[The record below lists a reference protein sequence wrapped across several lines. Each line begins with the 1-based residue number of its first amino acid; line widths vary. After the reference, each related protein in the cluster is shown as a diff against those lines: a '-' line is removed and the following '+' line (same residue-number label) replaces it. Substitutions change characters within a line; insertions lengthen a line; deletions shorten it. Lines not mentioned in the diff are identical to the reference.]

1 MRLMCEG
8 DVVARPR
15 RRDKPYAP
23 SQHVIGIVQQVG
35 AVECHGL
42 QGTRFFKAL
51 IDHAGLKTK
60 TKDTMPGQ
68 DADMELCTDKILS
81 KGRIL
86 QELTKAVKLVYAQSL
101 HGSVVL
107 DGDSWL
113 VYWLDRALR
122 HGLRIERYGYWG
134 TARELSHQDTIVV
147 IHALQNVLTSIGKG
161 RAWLYHTLSE
171 GSFESYLACM
181 IRDIKTVKKEY
192 FPHALIRDADKTNQL
207 INLLAGLENVSFT
220 LQLDVTYLDICNYMP
235 QRPMSGSPSG
245 IALTLHLRSSSISSS
260 LASPGDSGVALDSDM
275 DPANE
280 TDNSSYKEEDWTT
293 ENVKYRNNK
302 YKLLNNSA
310 NDNKNLER
318 SFSSSDSGEENK
330 TPKQSPDTS
339 NKFHNSTIT
348 NSDIINQNLT
358 SKHDDNEV
366 NCSSLDTVKDYNLY
380 SKSIDVLKQGKS
392 KMDAENNG
400 ILTSYNKRSTYY
412 SDTSY
417 SFKKAMDPRN
427 SYVINNDTNL
437 LELSMTISDC
447 DNTEAPYSILNTIN
461 MTDTSILSSSSSDA
475 LVQRRQRKKKRGE
488 NKKRVSFHED
498 IFKMMK
504 LDDDENYTDYSVSF
518 ASANSIPKKTAQKGR
533 YSWCA
538 HGDSP
543 YIKKVANTRTAYSD
557 YYSSSS
563 SLSIFDSDAE
573 QKFGGQ
579 VTVASMAL
587 SERGVPEGQE
597 DPMRVARPK
606 IDIEL
611 QENEALEAYIVEKA
625 YGNIIEDPPTKLE
638 MPRILNIKPQG
649 KYASSSDW
657 SDLDSVTTAS
667 DSTEE
672 RRLSVGNGSGGGG
685 GGNGGD
691 GGDGGDGGNGSGGS
705 SARHL
710 ASPLKKRNVTSILSG
725 ENSRLLAPPLRQAA
739 SKTSLLS
746 RFLRSITERKF
757 ELKRETKSATK
768 PNPLY
773 IKGARVS
780 QGIGRELDD
789 ALEKEIQDN
798 VVADKR
804 EFSGEKISLK
814 LREVFKNNIYRDK
827 NEELYKVY
835 KVRSSYM
842 TNGESKPMLALLTDK
857 TLYLSGQKGEH
868 MYSNQF
874 VIPYNELDVIMIG
887 PNAQTILISNGDYE
901 MQYLFSTGS
910 SENTSE
916 LITHLEIAMRR
927 SPSKP
932 RLPAVK
938 ELYYDDMHTLKYSIL
953 AETSVHPDEKIEHY
967 SLIYMED
974 DHISPPTTPCGPTK
988 EGDLMFRPHIYH
1000 TQNSNTPVSPWEA
1013 GYFVLKGGVVYMF
1026 TDNNQRLPKRAIPL
1040 KGGLCQ
1046 GCRRIPNSHRPHTF
1060 EILLKPNKSFQFAA
1074 PDEYVASEWLQ
1085 SFVQSASG
1093 LFNCTENKDPLPCSL
1108 VVTSKHLVAM
1118 KEVFPGIQQGQTL
1131 SCASIEDLSAF
1142 RVPLA
1147 QQSWCILEFSC
1158 REVHECSGDW
1168 VVYFTNYRELC
1179 AFQEILE
1186 TLWADIKL
1194 DEFPMSTL
1202 PPEDK
1207 LHRRC
1212 SDASKSLQQ
1221 AWRLLLPI
1229 GAE

>member
-1 MRLMCEG
+1 MRLMCEEE
-8 DVVARPR
+8 VVAPS
-15 RRDKPYAP
+15 AP
-23 SQHVIGIVQQVG
+23 SQQPDVLGVVEQVG
-35 AVECHGL
+35 VVEYYNGRGISAKFHW
-42 QGTRFFKAL
+42 QAAESENVAL
-51 IDHAGLKTK
+51 SGNNNNNSGSDSSSCSGGAN
-60 TKDTMPGQ
+60 MPGQ
-68 DADMELCTDKILS
+68 DADMELCTDKVLS

-86 QELTKAVKLVYAQSL
+86 QELTKAVKLIYAQSL
-101 HGSVVL
+101 HGTVVL

-122 HGLRIERYGYWG
+122 HGLRIERHGYWG
-134 TARELSHQDTIVV
+134 TARELSHQDTVVV

-181 IRDIKTVKKEY
+181 LRDIKTLKKQY
-192 FPHALIRDADKTNQL
+192 FQHALVRDADRTNQL

-245 IALTLHLRSSSISSS
+245 TALTLHLRSTSVSSS

-275 DPANE
+275 DASNE
-280 TDNSSYKEEDWTT
+280 TDASSYKEEDWSTD
-293 ENVKYRNNK
+293 NVLKYRNNK
-302 YKLLNNSA
+302 YKLINNCT

-318 SFSSSDSGEENK
+318 SFSSSDSGEDNNK
-330 TPKQSPDTS
+330 TPRQSPVAGTR
-339 NKFHNSTIT
+339 FHNSAVTK
-348 NSDIINQNLT
+348 SDIINQNLT
-358 SKHDDNEV
+358 SKLDDNEL
-366 NCSSLDTVKDYNLY
+366 NCSSLDTIKDYNFY
-380 SKSIDVLKQGKS
+380 SKSLDES
-392 KMDAENNG
+392 KLDQTKTDAENNG
-400 ILTSYNKRSTYY
+400 IEAPYNKRSTYY

-417 SFKKAMDPRN
+417 SFKKALDPRN

-461 MTDTSILSSSSSDA
+461 MTDTSILSSSGSEA

-504 LDDDENYTDYSVSF
+504 LDDDENYTDFSMSF
-518 ASANSIPKKTAQKGR
+518 APPNSVPKKDAQRGR
-533 YSWCA
+533 YSWCG

-543 YIKKVANTRTAYSD
+543 YVQKTANTRNAYSD

-563 SLSIFDSDAE
+563 SLSVFDSDADRKSNDQAANDDCAE
-573 QKFGGQ
+573 AVQC
-579 VTVASMAL
+579 ACMAMC
-587 SERGVPEGQE
+587 ERGVPEGQE
-597 DPMRVARPK
+597 DPAKAMRPK
-606 IDIEL
+606 IEIEL
-611 QENEALEAYIVEKA
+611 EENEAQEAYIVEKEC
-625 YGNIIEDPPTKLE
+625 GNIVEDPPTKLE
-638 MPRILNIKPQG
+638 MPRLPNTKNQG

-657 SDLDSVTTAS
+657 SDLESVTTTS
-667 DSTEE
+667 DYTDD
-672 RRLSVGNGSGGGG
+672 RRNSAGGSGTTT
-685 GGNGGD
+685 NTTT
-691 GGDGGDGGNGSGGS
+691 S
-705 SARHL
+705 SSNSRHL
-710 ASPLKKRNVTSILSG
+710 ASPMKKRNMTSIISG
-725 ENSRLLAPPLRQAA
+725 EGNNRLLAPALRQAP

-757 ELKRETKSATK
+757 ELKKDKKSQ
-768 PNPLY
+768 PRISPLY
-773 IKGARVS
+773 IKGAKIN
-780 QGIGRELDD
+780 QQEIKDFDE
-789 ALEKEIQDN
+789 ALEKEIQEN
-798 VVADKR
+798 VTAGKR

-814 LREVFKNNIYRDK
+814 LREVFKRNIYRDK
-827 NEELYKVY
+827 TEELYKVY

-857 TLYLSGQKGEH
+857 TLYLTGQKGEH
-868 MYSNQF
+868 TYSNQF

-887 PNAQTILISNGDYE
+887 PNAQTILISNADYE

-910 SENTSE
+910 SQTTSE

-938 ELYYDDMHTLKYSIL
+938 ELNYDDMHSLKHSIL
-953 AETSVHPDEKIEHY
+953 AETAVHPDEKIEHY

-1000 TQNSNTPVSPWEA
+1000 TQHSNAPTSPWEA

-1026 TDNNQRLPKRAIPL
+1026 TDSSQRLPKRAIPL

-1060 EILLKPNKSFQFAA
+1060 EILLKPNKAFQFAA

-1093 LFNCTENKDPLPCSL
+1093 LFDCSEKRDPLACSL
-1108 VVTSKHLVAM
+1108 IVTSKHLVTI
-1118 KEVFPGIQQGQTL
+1118 KE
-1131 SCASIEDLSAF
+1131 
-1142 RVPLA
+1142 
-1147 QQSWCILEFSC
+1147 EFAC
-1158 REVHECSGDW
+1158 REVHESSGDW

-1186 TLWADIKL
+1186 TLWADTKGG
-1194 DEFPMSTL
+1194 EFPMSTL

-1212 SDASKSLQQ
+1212 SDANKNLEQ
-1221 AWRLLLPI
+1221 AWRYLLPI
-1229 GAE
+1229 GVD